1 MDLAKEVRRLRPD
14 IPILLCTGFSEKITS
29 DSVKEL
35 GMDLLM
41 KPYGMRQISQAVRK
55 ILDARKGG

>member
-1 MDLAKEVRRLRPD
+1 MPV
-14 IPILLCTGFSEKITS
+14 LLCTGFSEKITP

-35 GMDLLM
+35 GVGLLM
-41 KPYGMRQISQAVRK
+41 KPYGMREISEAIRK